1 MEFNEIIENN
11 KLLLEKS
18 LSSSITGL
26 INNLISNYRIL
37 EEMSTSSKF
46 KKDYL
51 ADKSNLSSNFENYKI
66 NAYNELKNIINSL
79 YDEYLY
85 DEKTGLDLHDYL
97 YNYVS
102 FSSKYQNYNLK

>member
-18 LSSSITGL
+18 LSSSIIGL
-26 INNLISNYRIL
+26 LNNLISNYRIL
-37 EEMSTSSKF
+37 EEMSTTSQF
-46 KKDYL
+46 KQDYL
-51 ADKSNLSSNFENYKI
+51 AEKSNLNSNFENYKI
-66 NAYNELKNIINSL
+66 NSYNVLKNIINTL

-85 DEKTGLDLHDYL
+85 DEKTCLDLQDYL

-102 FSSKYQNYNLK
+102 FSSKYQNNITK